1 MKMLSG
7 LLSKQNTKLLCAVL
21 VAYVVVDLS
30 GYVLG
35 DKDGMPALVEA
46 VKGVWPP
53 TVKKVGVLVVA
64 AALAY
69 LVHECC

>member
-7 LLSKQNTKLLCAVL
+7 LLTKQNTKLLCAVL

-53 TVKKVGVLVVA
+53 TVKKVGVLA
-64 AALAY
+64 AAAGLAY

>member
-35 DKDGMPALVEA
+35 DKDGMPAIVEA

-53 TVKKVGVLVVA
+53 TVKKVGVLVAA

-69 LVHECC
+69 MVHECC